1 MIVMSLIIKTNGSTT
16 VLLSLVWEKAPLAS
30 LGSVPINH
38 LSANFK
44 NTTLFELC
52 GFMLFYRLVICGKFI
67 TADDWTPFLSLC
79 FLEQMVGS
87 SFGEAEKVQ
96 MPVTGL

>member
-1 MIVMSLIIKTNGSTT
+1 MIVVLLIIKTNGSST
-16 VLLSLVWEKAPLAS
+16 VLLSLVGEKAASLAS

-52 GFMLFYRLVICGKFI
+52 SFMLFYRVVICGKFI
-67 TADDWTPFLSLC
+67 TADDWMFVLP
-79 FLEQMVGS
+79 
-87 SFGEAEKVQ
+87 
-96 MPVTGL
+96 